1 MFNKVSLF
9 MNNTGNV
16 NFRHRDPRKRATEG
30 SFDSANNCN
39 ECGKKLAQCWSA
51 CPIKTPVYQIIELL
65 NKGDEQGAAD
75 LLAQHNPIPAITG
88 FVCPGLCCHE
98 GCSLGNKDVA
108 MIETYEIE
116 AGLAKLA
123 EKPIKVGPSTG
134 KRVAVIGTGPMG
146 ITAAMK
152 LREQGHEVTMIDGN
166 KYFGGVLADGIPSF
180 RLPKEALMG
189 EYKRLE
195 DADVSF
201 EFNRRI
207 SGKEELDRL
216 ATEYDAVVM
225 ATGANK
231 PNNGSGIKGTDLDGV
246 YSAKQLLSAYN
257 LRSYPIQKEFKSID
271 IPNIPDGK
279 GKTLVIIGGGN
290 AAVDVARV
298 AKLQGGYDN
307 VVIAYRR
314 KDLPAD
320 SWEVNEAVK
329 EGIKIETLLAPEEVL
344 GENGVVTGIKLQ
356 KQAVVGIDSG
366 SDKPKIKGTGKYTEI
381 KADHVVF
388 ALGSKPDA
396 EVMKNLGFET
406 NGNGN
411 IKIDARTGKAVGTK
425 NIYSGGDASPNIE
438 DNPESRMLV
447 VYAIADGLRVAE
459 GIRRNF
465 DIQKSIEAPIES
477 TQGEGLST
485 EA

>member
-9 MNNTGNV
+9 MNNAANV
-16 NFRHRDPRKRATEG
+16 NFQHRDPRNRATDKP
-30 SFDSANNCN
+30 FDSGNNCMG
-39 ECGKKLAQCWSA
+39 CGEKLAQCWSA

-65 NKGDEQGAAD
+65 DKGDEQGAAD

-98 GCSLGNKDVA
+98 GCSLGSKDIA

-123 EKPIKVGPSTG
+123 EKPIKVGAPTG
-134 KRVAVIGTGPMG
+134 KKVAVIGTGPMG

-195 DADVSF
+195 DAKVKFDF
-201 EFNRRI
+201 GHRI
-207 SGKEELDRL
+207 SGKAELDRL
-216 ATEYDAVVM
+216 ASEYDAVVM

-257 LRSYPIQKEFKSID
+257 LRSFPIQQEFKSID

-314 KDLPAD
+314 KELPAD
-320 SWEVNEAVK
+320 SWEVKEAVK
-329 EGIKIETLLAPEEVL
+329 EGIEIQTLLAPEEVI

-356 KQAVVGIDSG
+356 KQAVVGIDAG
-366 SDKPKIKGTGKYTEI
+366 SDKPKIKGTGEYVEI

-388 ALGSKPDA
+388 ALGSKPDS

-411 IKIDARTGKAVGTK
+411 IKIDAKTGKAAGTE

-438 DNPESRMLV
+438 DNPDSRMLV

-459 GIRRNF
+459 GIKRDF
-465 DIQKSIEAPIES
+465 DIKESLKVPSESEQGKSLSMEA
-477 TQGEGLST
+477 
-485 EA
+485 